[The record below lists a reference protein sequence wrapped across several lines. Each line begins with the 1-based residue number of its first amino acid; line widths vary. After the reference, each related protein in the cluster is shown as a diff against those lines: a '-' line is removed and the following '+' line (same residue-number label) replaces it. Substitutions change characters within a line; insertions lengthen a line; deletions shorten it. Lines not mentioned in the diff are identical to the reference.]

1 MYFFTLFFKVIFE
14 GVRGVSYQGDIAI
27 DDVTIKDG
35 RCPTCCGDDVFQCG
49 NNLCIPAT
57 SRCNGVDECGDGS
70 DESFCEGTTQ
80 HVLYYALRSFY
91 HRPVGQ
97 AVAR

>member
-1 MYFFTLFFKVIFE
+1 M
-14 GVRGVSYQGDIAI
+14 GARGVSYQGDIAI

-35 RCPTCCGDDVFQCG
+35 TCPTCCGDDVFQCG

-80 HVLYYALRSFY
+80 HAFKFIVLCV
-91 HRPVGQ
+91 HCVTDQVGR
-97 AVAR
+97 AVSR